1 MPIPESSGS
10 VSTSA
15 RRSRRGEEEGPPGDA
30 RRGRRLRSSLRSR
43 FHRLRHRESRFRALS
58 RLESDIRDA
67 GGAGILGASEHLR
80 AIRRFYFA
88 DLIAEAENRDMSQLN
103 LIDDD
108 EYRAGLARMRDD
120 AKRAEYLIGDIAFLD
135 YLARVPAA

>member
-1 MPIPESSGS
+1 MLAEARKKVPPEML
-10 VSTSA
+10 V
-15 RRSRRGEEEGPPGDA
+15 EGDA
-30 RRGRRLRSSLRSR
+30 CALPFGRASIDYGIASVDSERFLGSR
-43 FHRLRHRESRFRALS
+43 AIFEM
-58 RLESDIRDA
+58 LEGQGFSVQ
-67 GGAGILGASEHLR
+67 ASIYV

-103 LIDDD
+103 LIDED